1 MLQLRSYAS
10 ELPFQYPFTI
20 AKGTKTHQRSLIVGL
35 GFGKLIGYGE
45 APQIAYYPETIESM
59 QESLAKHAV
68 VISRYSLTDP
78 ARFWHFLHHLI
89 PGQHFLTAALD
100 IAGWDLFAKL
110 RRQPLYAALGLSYNG
125 PVETDYTI
133 GLDTAEAMGAKLLA
147 HPAACY
153 KVKLAVAD
161 DIDKL
166 RHLRALTAAPF
177 RVDVNE
183 GWTYDETL
191 RLLPELEALGVQ
203 ILEQPLPKDAREEMA
218 ALKPQSRIPLFADES
233 CILEQDV
240 AGCIEGFHGIV
251 VKLTK
256 CGGITPAQRM
266 LAEARKSGL
275 QTMLSSMNE
284 CSIGTSAMVHL
295 SAAADHLDA
304 DGPLLLAADWAEGL
318 AFSADGKIG
327 ISDGPGLGI
336 RLLPEPRAIHQA

>member
-1 MLQLRSYAS
+1 MLQLRSYPS

-20 AKGTKTHQRSLIVGL
+20 AKGTKTRQRSLIVGL

-45 APQIAYYPETIESM
+45 APQIGYYPETIESM
-59 QESLAKHAV
+59 QESLAKHAG

-110 RRQPLYAALGLSYNG
+110 RRQPLYTALGLAYDG
-125 PVETDYTI
+125 PVQTDYTI
-133 GLDTAEAMGAKLLA
+133 GLDTAEVMGAKLLA

-153 KVKLAVAD
+153 KIKLASAD

-166 RHLRALTAAPF
+166 RHLRTLTTVPF

-183 GWTYDETL
+183 GWNYDETL
-191 RLLPELEALGVQ
+191 RLLPELNALGVR
-203 ILEQPLPKDAREEMA
+203 ILEQPLHKNAWEEMA
-218 ALKPQSRIPLFADES
+218 ALKPQSPIPLYADES
-233 CILEQDV
+233 CVVEKDV
-240 AGCIEGFHGIV
+240 PGCVAGFHGIV
-251 VKLTK
+251 VKLAK

-266 LAEARKSGL
+266 LGEARKLGL

-284 CSIGTSAMVHL
+284 CTIGTSAMVHL

-318 AFSADGKIG
+318 QFTGDGAVG
-327 ISDGPGLGI
+327 ITNGPGLGI
-336 RLLPEPRAIHQA
+336 RLLPEPRPSHP